1 MVTGT
6 HGEKPEDPEI
16 EVGMS
21 GLTERE
27 ELDED
32 FYKQDCKRVGIEP
45 GTNIDERAEKI
56 KPSPRGSFYEDQDMK
71 KMDIRLANMTHYHNN
86 QDIFINHIREVSF
99 EKGISN
105 NK

>member
-27 ELDED
+27 ELDEN
-32 FYKQDCKRVGIEP
+32 FYKQDCKRIGIKTGKTLTSEQ
-45 GTNIDERAEKI
+45 GGWSHSHEIVFMKI
-56 KPSPRGSFYEDQDMK
+56 K
-71 KMDIRLANMTHYHNN
+71 I
-86 QDIFINHIREVSF
+86 
-99 EKGISN
+99 
-105 NK
+105 